1 MPRYLLLLACLCL
14 SAHGKDYPCTVEAG
28 RYFFY
33 NDPEWKMLMLVHE
46 EDGTVVPNWRECRL
60 EVGVVF
66 SFPVVEVSPPQKPP
80 FSFDVGKH
88 DLSPAAKQALA
99 PVVKFF
105 GSHPEIEIMRVE
117 GHADLTE
124 TPTPEAALAL
134 SVRRAE
140 AVRDYL
146 VAQGVEARRMETVG
160 YGATRPVMEGSTPEA
175 LAMNRRVDFTV
186 VKRTDTKNVQP

>member
-1 MPRYLLLLACLCL
+1 MTRYLLLLACLCL
-14 SAHGKDYPCTVEAG
+14 PAHGKDYACTVEAG
-28 RYFFY
+28 RYFLFT
-33 NDPEWKMLMLVHE
+33 DSEWKMLMLAHE

-66 SFPVVEVSPPQKPP
+66 TFPIVEVDPPQKPP

-105 GSHPEIEIMRVE
+105 SSHPEIEVMRVE

-124 TPTPEAALAL
+124 TATPEDALAL

-146 VAQGVEARRMETVG
+146 LSQGVGASRMETIG
-160 YGATRPVMEGSTPEA
+160 YGATRPAVEGNTPEA

-186 VKRTDTKNVQP
+186 VKRKK